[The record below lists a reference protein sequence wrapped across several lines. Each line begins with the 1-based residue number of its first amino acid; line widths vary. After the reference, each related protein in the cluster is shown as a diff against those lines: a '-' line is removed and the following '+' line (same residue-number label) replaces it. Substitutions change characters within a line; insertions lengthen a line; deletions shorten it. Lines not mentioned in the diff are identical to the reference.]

1 MVKSYTSVD
10 IAPLAGGVGG
20 ILVASIFEKPSGLTR
35 PVRPQL
41 NVVAGHDPTS
51 QHEDLQTGAIM
62 GEAPVTLERVEAA
75 PAGSGGGPKAG
86 FIGHWQPVRL
96 TGEMRV

>member
-1 MVKSYTSVD
+1 MKSYTSVD

-51 QHEDLQTGAIM
+51 QHEDLQTDAIM
-62 GEAPVTLERVEAA
+62 GEKAA
-75 PAGSGGGPKAG
+75 STAR
-86 FIGHWQPVRL
+86 RL
-96 TGEMRV
+96 